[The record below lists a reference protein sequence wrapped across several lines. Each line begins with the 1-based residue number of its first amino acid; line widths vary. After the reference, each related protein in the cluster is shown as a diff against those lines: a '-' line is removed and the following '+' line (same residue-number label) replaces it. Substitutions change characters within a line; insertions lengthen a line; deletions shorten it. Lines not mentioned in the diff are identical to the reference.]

1 MSVACPLSLRKLPRM
16 RTTVDGQPPRNTRIA
31 TPSNLSKPPPE
42 TVHYQGR
49 TPVLCPHWVKLDR
62 RGQSRMVIYVSF
74 APKADKVGDKAPG
87 PICAMNGSSDYRS
100 HSGRDG
106 LGQ

>member
-49 TPVLCPHWVKLDR
+49 TPCLQQRPNRYVTPKRCKVPRADSCTATRDVNKRPCKFTQSHR
-62 RGQSRMVIYVSF
+62 RQSAGIRE
-74 APKADKVGDKAPG
+74 
-87 PICAMNGSSDYRS
+87 
-100 HSGRDG
+100 
-106 LGQ
+106 